1 MGKKYNSA
9 TWFGFSIYHNEKD
22 GSDITAE
29 QIRAKLKIALS
40 CSDDQLRDMVLGNLS
55 DTVKNM
61 HYKETIKCGGCE
73 HTAEDIKVKL
83 RKALSSSDEELK
95 DMILSNLSDT
105 VENMHRKETIT
116 CGGCKQTAEIGKG
129 FSKEDW
135 TYSWIDIPLC
145 DDCYTEVRVM
155 IADRFDIKNWGRI
168 DL

>member
-40 CSDDQLRDMVLGNLS
+40 CSDDQLRDMVLSNLS

-61 HYKETIKCGGCE
+61 HYKEIVKCGGCE
-73 HTAEDIKVKL
+73 
-83 RKALSSSDEELK
+83 
-95 DMILSNLSDT
+95 
-105 VENMHRKETIT
+105 
-116 CGGCKQTAEIGKG
+116 QTAEIGKDS

-135 TYSWIDIPLC
+135 IYSWIDIPLC
-145 DDCYTEVRVM
+145 DDCYTEVRVT
-155 IADRFDIKNWGRI
+155 IADRFGIKNWSRI

>member
-9 TWFGFSIYHNEKD
+9 TGFGFSIYHNEKD
-22 GSDITAE
+22 GSDISAE

-40 CSDDQLRDMVLGNLS
+40 CGDDQLRDMVLGNLS

-73 HTAEDIKVKL
+73 
-83 RKALSSSDEELK
+83 
-95 DMILSNLSDT
+95 
-105 VENMHRKETIT
+105 
-116 CGGCKQTAEIGKG
+116 QTAEIGKDS